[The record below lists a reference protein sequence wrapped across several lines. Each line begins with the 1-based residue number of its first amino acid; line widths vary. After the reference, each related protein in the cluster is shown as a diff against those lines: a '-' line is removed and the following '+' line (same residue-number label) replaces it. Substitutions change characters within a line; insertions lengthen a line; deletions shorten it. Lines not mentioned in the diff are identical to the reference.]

1 MVTKNLYFIVPVAS
15 DSVELLR
22 VELDAGLVEEEWDSV
37 DQWSRSEYS
46 AVAVLSDSQCV
57 PYRCGLSNA
66 R

>member
-1 MVTKNLYFIVPVAS
+1 MTS
-15 DSVELLR
+15 DSVELRR
-22 VELDAGLVEEEWDSV
+22 VELDAGLVEEEEWDFV

-66 R
+66 H